1 MWAEM
6 RKSSIRPSLQCE
18 EAEGQKAVFGVLG
31 GNCPGRRGE
40 EGNSAGLGLHAAD
53 SFFNRSTN
61 ITTRATNHGHEKLL
75 AAVVI
80 QSPRQALLCGTRHP
94 HHLRRRWLNQG
105 LIIIILSKFNALCA
119 KLKGICDAA
128 NCETANDG
136 GWHVLTEPT
145 PHYQVKQTNSAVLFC
160 FWPV

>member
-18 EAEGQKAVFGVLG
+18 EAEGQKAVFWVSG

-53 SFFNRSTN
+53 SFFNRGTN
-61 ITTRATNHGHEKLL
+61 ITIRATNHGHEKLL

-80 QSPRQALLCGTRHP
+80 QVLLCGTRHP
-94 HHLRRRWLNQG
+94 RHLCWRWLNHG
-105 LIIIILSKFNALCA
+105 LIIIILSKFNTLRA
-119 KLKGICDAA
+119 KLKGICDEA
-128 NCETANDG
+128 NCGTANDR
-136 GWHVLTEPT
+136 GWHVLAEPT
-145 PHYQVKQTNSAVLFC
+145 PHYQVK
-160 FWPV
+160 